1 MFTGLHRATRRLL
14 NRPGYA
20 VLSIGILGLGLGSM
34 LLMLSLVNSL
44 ILEPLPFPQSERLV
58 AIGYQGEGD
67 SHVEGMDTEDFQLLA
82 QQLHSY
88 DTVGVY
94 ASLTVNIRQSGRD
107 SIPKRYEGTALSGE
121 MSGILGVA
129 PIIGR
134 PMQAEDD
141 QPGAE
146 LGLWLSERVW
156 RQDFHAD
163 PDVVGVAVQANG
175 ERATIRGVMPVDF
188 AFPYVGEVFVPRRM
202 QAGDDLGGE
211 LAARL
216 KDGVSVRQAR
226 AELEALAQR
235 LGKSL
240 QGQLDDR
247 MLRLTPLV
255 QRFVNRN
262 TRRFVW
268 MMFAAGALVMLLACV
283 NVANLE
289 VSQSL
294 TRRRE
299 LAIRGAL
306 GASRARLLREMLAE
320 SLLMS
325 ALATLIGLAVAYY
338 GGQWILDVFR
348 ANGDA
353 PVYYVRFALDARM
366 LGFGVVAALFTTLLA
381 GLVPALRASR
391 TNVQDTLRDGDKGSS
406 GGGFAR
412 LVGALVVAEVALTV
426 MLLVGAGTFIRGL
439 DRVLDFDFGTRADP
453 RTIVTGRVGLFP
465 QQFPDGPSRVQFFER
480 LVDRL
485 SRDPQVM
492 AATAATTLPGTSAGD
507 ERLISAA
514 DAAKPP
520 TGYPSAL
527 AAHIDDHFAD
537 TYGLQLLSGRLFDGR
552 DRADSERVAVV
563 DARLAGLLWPDREPL
578 GQKLL
583 VDPQSD
589 TEAYTVVGVVA
600 ALHLDDADDP
610 LRPVYLLPLRQH
622 PQRFVTVSVRTRGD
636 ALAFAPKLAAAV
648 RAEDADTPVYWVQ
661 TQRRAIEM
669 GRIGPVVLTQ
679 IFSAIG
685 LLALALAAAGLY
697 GVLAFGVEQRTR
709 EIGIRRAIG
718 ASRREIAS
726 VVSRRAL
733 WQVAI
738 GLLLGLGFGLPWS
751 GLLADPQL
759 QTQGYDG
766 LVFGLV
772 VAVVL
777 SVALLASLIP
787 LRRALR
793 VDPMVALRYE

>member
-14 NRPGYA
+14 KRPGYSL
-20 VLSIGILGLGLGSM
+20 LSIGVLGLGLGAM
-34 LLMLSLVNSL
+34 LLMLSLVNGL

-58 AIGYQGEGD
+58 AIGYQGAGD
-67 SHVEGMDTEDFQLLA
+67 SHVEGMETEDIQLLA
-82 QQLHSY
+82 PHLHSY
-88 DTVGVY
+88 ETVGVY
-94 ASLTVNIRQSGRD
+94 GSLTVNIRQSGRD
-107 SIPKRYEGTALSGE
+107 SIPKRYEGTALSRE
-121 MSGILGVA
+121 MSGILGVT

-163 PDVVGVAVQANG
+163 PNVLGMAVQANG
-175 ERATIRGVMPVDF
+175 ERATILGVMPVDF
-188 AFPYVGEVFVPRRM
+188 AFPYIGEVFVPRRM

-216 KDGVSVRQAR
+216 KDGVSVQQAR

-255 QRFVNRN
+255 QRFVNQN

-268 MMFAAGALVMLLACV
+268 VMFAAGVLVMLLACV

-289 VSQSL
+289 LARHL

-299 LAIRGAL
+299 LAVRGAL
-306 GASRARLLREMLAE
+306 GASRARLLRDMLAE
-320 SLLMS
+320 SLLLS
-325 ALATLIGLAVAYY
+325 TLATAIGLGMAHY

-353 PVYYVRFALDARM
+353 PVYYVRFTIDARM
-366 LGFGVVAALFTTLLA
+366 LGFGAAAALLTTLLA
-381 GLVPALRASR
+381 GLVPALRASSI
-391 TNVQDTLRDGDKGSS
+391 NVQDALRDGDKGSS
-406 GGGFAR
+406 GGGFGR
-412 LVGALVVAEVALTV
+412 LVGVLVVAEVALTV

-453 RTIVTGRVGLFP
+453 RTILTARVGLSP
-465 QQFPDGPSRVQFFER
+465 QQFPDGATQVQFFER
-480 LVDRL
+480 VIERL
-485 SRDPQVM
+485 QRDSEVLSAS
-492 AATAATTLPGTSAGD
+492 AATALPGTSAGD
-507 ERLISAA
+507 ERRIAA
-514 DAAKPP
+514 LGAAKPA
-520 TGYPSAL
+520 TGYPTAL
-527 AAHIDDHFAD
+527 AAHIDDHFAES
-537 TYGLQLLSGRLFDGR
+537 YQLQLRSGRLFDGR
-552 DRADSERVAVV
+552 DQADSERVVVV
-563 DARLAGLLWPDREPL
+563 DARLAESLWPDREPL

-589 TEAYTVVGVVA
+589 TETYTVVGVVA
-600 ALHLDDADDP
+600 TLHLEDADDP

-622 PQRFVTVSVRTRGD
+622 PQRFVTISVRTRGD

-661 TQRRAIEM
+661 TQQKAIEM
-669 GRIGPVVLTQ
+669 GRIGPVLLTKV
-679 IFSAIG
+679 FSGMG

-697 GVLAFGVEQRTR
+697 GVLAFGVDRRTR

-718 ASRREIAS
+718 ASRSEIAM
-726 VVSRRAL
+726 VVGRRTL
-733 WQVAI
+733 RQVAI
-738 GLLLGLGFGLPWS
+738 GLSIGLGLGLPWS
-751 GLLADPQL
+751 GLLADPLL

-766 LVFGLV
+766 LVFALVMAVVVV
-772 VAVVL
+772 VAL
-777 SVALLASLIP
+777 AASLMP

>member
-1 MFTGLHRATRRLL
+1 MFTGLHKAARRLL
-14 NRPGYA
+14 NRPGYSA
-20 VLSIGILGLGLGSM
+20 LSIGVLGLGLGSM

-58 AIGYQGEGD
+58 AIGYQGAGD
-67 SHVEGMDTEDFQLLA
+67 SHVEGMETEDFQLLA
-82 QQLHSY
+82 PQLHSY
-88 DTVGVY
+88 ETIGVY
-94 ASLTVNIRQSGRD
+94 TSLTVNIRQSGRD
-107 SIPKRYEGTALSGE
+107 GIPKRYEGTALSQE
-121 MSGILGVA
+121 MTGILGVV
-129 PIIGR
+129 PIVGR

-141 QPGAE
+141 RPGAAMAI
-146 LGLWLSERVW
+146 WLSERVW
-156 RQDFHAD
+156 RQDFRAD
-163 PDVVGVAVQANG
+163 PDVVGMDVQANG
-175 ERATIRGVMPVDF
+175 ERATIRGVMPANF
-188 AFPYVGEVFVPRRM
+188 AFPYIGEVFVPRRM

-216 KDGVSVRQAR
+216 KEGVTVRQAR

-247 MLRLTPLV
+247 SLRMTPLV
-255 QRFVNRN
+255 QRFVNGN

-268 MMFAAGALVMLLACV
+268 MMFVAGVLVMLLACV

-289 VSQSL
+289 LSQGL
-294 TRRRE
+294 ARRRE

-306 GASRARLLREMLAE
+306 GASRGRLLREMLAE

-325 ALATLIGLAVAYY
+325 ALATLIGLGLAYY
-338 GGQWILDVFR
+338 GAQWLLVVLR

-353 PVYYVRFALDARM
+353 PVYYVSFALDSRM
-366 LGFGVVAALFTTLLA
+366 LGFGALATLLTTLLA

-391 TNVQDTLRDGDKGSS
+391 ANVQDTLRDGDKGSS
-406 GGGFAR
+406 GGGFGR
-412 LVGALVVAEVALTV
+412 LVGTLVVAEVALTV

-439 DRVLDFDFGTRADP
+439 DRVLEFDFGTRADP

-480 LVDRL
+480 VVDRL
-485 SRDPQVM
+485 LRDPQVIS
-492 AATAATTLPGTSAGD
+492 ATAATTLPGTSAGD
-507 ERLISAA
+507 ERLIATA
-514 DAAKPP
+514 DAAKPAS
-520 TGYPSAL
+520 GYPTAL
-527 AAHIDDHFAD
+527 VAHVDDHFAD
-537 TYGLQLLSGRLFDGR
+537 TYQLRLLSGRLFDGR
-552 DRADSERVAVV
+552 DRADSEPVAVV
-563 DARLAGLLWPDREPL
+563 DARLAEMLWPGREPL
-578 GQKLL
+578 GQTLL
-583 VDPQSD
+583 VDPQTDAES
-589 TEAYTVVGVVA
+589 YRVVGVVA
-600 ALHLDDADDP
+600 TLHLDDADDP
-610 LRPVYLLPLRQH
+610 IRPVYLLPMRQH
-622 PQRFVTVSVRTRGD
+622 PQRFATVSVRTQGD

-661 TQRRAIEM
+661 TQQKAIEM
-669 GRIGPVVLTQ
+669 GRIGPVILTQ
-679 IFSAIG
+679 LFSAIG

-718 ASRREIAS
+718 ASRREIAG

-738 GLLLGLGFGLPWS
+738 GLAIGLGLGLPWS
-751 GLLADPQL
+751 GVLADPQL
-759 QTQGYDG
+759 QTQGHDG
-766 LVFGLV
+766 LVFALV

-777 SVALLASLIP
+777 LVALLASLIP

>member
-14 NRPGYA
+14 HRPGYA

-58 AIGYQGEGD
+58 AIGYQGAGD

-82 QQLHSY
+82 PQLHSY

-107 SIPKRYEGTALSGE
+107 SIPKRYEGTALSRE
-121 MSGILGVA
+121 MSGMLGVP

-202 QAGDDLGGE
+202 QAGDELGGE

-216 KDGVSVRQAR
+216 KDGVSVQQAR

-255 QRFVNRN
+255 QRFVNQN

-325 ALATLIGLAVAYY
+325 TLATLIGLAVAYY

-366 LGFGVVAALFTTLLA
+366 LGFGAVAALFTTLLA

-453 RTIVTGRVGLFP
+453 RTIVTGRVGLLP
-465 QQFPDGPSRVQFFER
+465 QRFPDGPSRVQFFER

-492 AATAATTLPGTSAGD
+492 AATAATALPGTSAGD

-552 DRADSERVAVV
+552 DRADSDPVAVV
-563 DARLAGLLWPDREPL
+563 DARLAGLLWPRREPL
-578 GQKLL
+578 GQKLR

-589 TEAYTVVGVVA
+589 TETYTVVGVVET
-600 ALHLDDADDP
+600 LHLDDADDP
-610 LRPVYLLPLRQH
+610 LRPVYLLPMRQH

-636 ALAFAPKLAAAV
+636 ALTFAPTLAAAV

-661 TQRRAIEM
+661 TQQQAIEM
-669 GRIGPVVLTQ
+669 GRIGPVILTQ

-718 ASRREIAS
+718 ASRREIAA
-726 VVSRRAL
+726 VVGRRAL
-733 WQVAI
+733 WQVAV

-759 QTQGYDG
+759 QTQGRDG

-793 VDPMVALRYE
+793 VDPLVALRYE